1 MANLS
6 TRFNSINNEKV
17 FPAISEAVGALV
29 ADTEPWA
36 RSEAVVRNRVAVV
49 EGFKSNVLR
58 FIDLQFNAYRE
69 AYSPNDAL
77 TMACETDTTMGNATE
92 VPKG

>member
-1 MANLS
+1 MTDLT
-6 TRFNSINNEKV
+6 TRFNSNNEKV
-17 FPAISEAVGALV
+17 FAAISEAIGALV

-36 RSEAVVRNRVAVV
+36 RSEAVFERRNAIL
-49 EGFKSNVLR
+49 EGYKEKILL